1 VVLGPTLQRQ
11 IRARTDSSIL
21 AAKEFEI
28 MGSVKPIPEGYHN
41 VTPYLFVKGAVKAID
56 FYKNAFAA
64 TEILRMPGPDGRIM
78 HAELR
83 IGDSIVMLAD
93 ENPPHGVMSPQT
105 VGGFSVGLHVYVENV
120 DQVMQKAVENG
131 AKPLRPIKNQFYGD
145 RSGSLLDPFGHM
157 WSVATHVEDVSP
169 EEMRKRVNV
178 AMSQTAGS

>member
-1 VVLGPTLQRQ
+1 
-11 IRARTDSSIL
+11 
-21 AAKEFEI
+21 
-28 MGSVKPIPEGYHN
+28 MGSVKPIPDGYHSI
-41 VTPYLFVKGAVKAID
+41 TPYLFVRSAASAID
-56 FYKNAFAA
+56 FYKNAFGA
-64 TEILRMPGPDGRIM
+64 TEIVRMVGPNGKIM

-93 ENPPHGVMSPQT
+93 ENPPTGVMSPQT
-105 VGGFSVGLHVYVENV
+105 VGGFSVGLHLYVENV
-120 DQVMQKAVENG
+120 DAVIQKAVENG

-169 EEMRKRVNV
+169 EEMRKRMTA